1 MSSFTRHRP
10 AQSSIASVGPNK
22 LTQQSLA
29 KRLLFHSHPTDELPP
44 LFISETLPPEL
55 TAEVYDFIALALR
68 AYINPWWTKI
78 TRYDKEFLPQVTHI
92 LVIVIRALELRI
104 QRLDFPALVFH
115 DIPTILSQHYAD
127 YRNALSKLSTSY
139 ASGGAASLPQLFS
152 QMQPHTAI
160 LPDGKIDPEYFRQVF
175 DYILRVCLPL
185 EDHEAEAERIIVREV
200 IIKVLL
206 DDVLPK
212 VTQPW
217 FIQKTILDLLGPSAE
232 EEYMGPLS
240 APPSSFSF
248 HNLLIIILSVLQSF
262 SGACIALIHAYKQAI
277 ITIKLVQHS
286 PPYRSSTLPPQTG
299 HTVPPSTSPVADQSH
314 KFVPPPSISPTASTS
329 SSTSSYRPQQSA
341 SISAESLT
349 ITQVGGNYAA
359 PGLAMVSEVFS
370 TRDRFSSNIFH
381 MMLTMLSISIT
392 SFLDKLL
399 PYLLLNTL
407 SPAFILNITR
417 LSKRTLFPNGYPGP
431 QPQEPTLEE
440 QAEIRAK
447 LVAWRGKGVLSY
459 FLPLILGPR
468 PSDTL
473 GAVVDPL
480 SSAQCNTHLLVLILD
495 TVLMGLFPELADGLG
510 KSE

>member
-1 MSSFTRHRP
+1 
-10 AQSSIASVGPNK
+10 
-22 LTQQSLA
+22 
-29 KRLLFHSHPTDELPP
+29 
-44 LFISETLPPEL
+44 
-55 TAEVYDFIALALR
+55 
-68 AYINPWWTKI
+68 
-78 TRYDKEFLPQVTHI
+78 
-92 LVIVIRALELRI
+92 
-104 QRLDFPALVFH
+104 
-115 DIPTILSQHYAD
+115 
-127 YRNALSKLSTSY
+127 
-139 ASGGAASLPQLFS
+139 
-152 QMQPHTAI
+152 
-160 LPDGKIDPEYFRQVF
+160 
-175 DYILRVCLPL
+175 
-185 EDHEAEAERIIVREV
+185 
-200 IIKVLL
+200 
-206 DDVLPK
+206 
-212 VTQPW
+212 
-217 FIQKTILDLLGPSAE
+217 
-232 EEYMGPLS
+232 MGPLS

-359 PGLAMVSEVFS
+359 PGLAMVSEGFS